1 MSASGN
7 VEAADDLEL
16 NFQTGGKLTGVFVVV
31 GQQVTA
37 GELLAQLDSSTQQAS
52 LNSANASLA
61 SAQARLAQIDE
72 VVTPEEQAANQ
83 AQLAQAQQALDHA
96 NDLWPDIDEPG
107 LNAGI
112 NQAQDQYKA
121 DDCKKYGSLPD
132 YTPDRQYP
140 KPPPSLTNPIPTSQ
154 QTCFADWNRYEDAV
168 NQYYAT
174 YERDK
179 QGIENAQA
187 SLNTAQANLAVQEQ
201 PPKVGDRA
209 AAVASITSAQAQ
221 VVSAQQ
227 SLDQTTLTAPT
238 SGTISS
244 ISDTT
249 VGTYV
254 SGGGGGG
261 ASGGGTSGSTGS
273 SSGGTGGGGGGG
285 SATSGSGDSAS
296 SSSSSSSSSSDSSAF
311 MTLTNLSGFTVVAG
325 FSESDAAKIK
335 NNQPAVV
342 TFDALDGAEV
352 SGTVEDV
359 ATTSTVVSN
368 VVTYDVTIAL
378 TQNQSGIKAGMTA
391 SVEVITAEVNDALH
405 VPTAAVRGQG
415 DTGTVTVVKNGGR
428 QETVTVAVGLRGDE
442 SVQIKSGLR
451 EGQEVV
457 VSSTTGAAGGGGG
470 GQFPG
475 GGGGLGGGGLG
486 GGGLGG
492 GGGPPGGG

>member
-1 MSASGN
+1 MAVSRTLVVNGLLGVGIIAIGATALASVGTDTSTETRTSTARVQRGVVQSSVSASGN

-16 NFQTGGKLTGVFVVV
+16 NFQTSGKLTGVFVVV

-37 GELLAQLDSSTQQAS
+37 GELLAQLDSTTQQAS

-61 SAQARLAQIDE
+61 SAQARLAQIDQ

-201 PPKVGDRA
+201 PP
-209 AAVASITSAQAQ
+209 
-221 VVSAQQ
+221 
-227 SLDQTTLTAPT
+227 
-238 SGTISS
+238 
-244 ISDTT
+244 
-249 VGTYV
+249 
-254 SGGGGGG
+254 
-261 ASGGGTSGSTGS
+261 
-273 SSGGTGGGGGGG
+273 
-285 SATSGSGDSAS
+285 
-296 SSSSSSSSSSDSSAF
+296 
-311 MTLTNLSGFTVVAG
+311 
-325 FSESDAAKIK
+325 E
-335 NNQPAVV
+335 
-342 TFDALDGAEV
+342 
-352 SGTVEDV
+352 
-359 ATTSTVVSN
+359 
-368 VVTYDVTIAL
+368 
-378 TQNQSGIKAGMTA
+378 
-391 SVEVITAEVNDALH
+391 
-405 VPTAAVRGQG
+405 
-415 DTGTVTVVKNGGR
+415 GR
-428 QETVTVAVGLRGDE
+428 
-442 SVQIKSGLR
+442 
-451 EGQEVV
+451 
-457 VSSTTGAAGGGGG
+457 
-470 GQFPG
+470 
-475 GGGGLGGGGLG
+475 
-486 GGGLGG
+486 
-492 GGGPPGGG
+492 